1 MKYLPN
7 FNPNCNNSL
16 EWAADIEKQVESEIL
31 KISLNL
37 SECKPIEKQSKLE
50 IMQSQFEKEQVKL
63 KRLYVLYSDGND
75 TVLEMIKSTEKSIS
89 EMKVKITEEEKNE
102 RNSQKKEVVYENIKK
117 LADVW
122 AHIDKKEK
130 NNILKSI
137 ISRIVIVNGDVE
149 IQLKN
154 F

>member
-1 MKYLPN
+1 
-7 FNPNCNNSL
+7 
-16 EWAADIEKQVESEIL
+16 
-31 KISLNL
+31 
-37 SECKPIEKQSKLE
+37 
-50 IMQSQFEKEQVKL
+50 MQSQFEKEHVKL

-75 TVLEMIKSTEKSIS
+75 TVLEMIKNTEKSIS

>member
-1 MKYLPN
+1 M
-7 FNPNCNNSL
+7 
-16 EWAADIEKQVESEIL
+16 
-31 KISLNL
+31 
-37 SECKPIEKQSKLE
+37 
-50 IMQSQFEKEQVKL
+50 KL

-75 TVLEMIKSTEKSIS
+75 TVLEMIKNTEKIIF

-102 RNSQKKEVVYENIKK
+102 RNSQKKEVVYESIKK